1 MRREVKFR
9 GRRINGD
16 EWVYGFPHVI
26 DTVGEGYTGRGI
38 QTQSNNNRPFS
49 YQIDK
54 ETLSEFTGL
63 KDKNGM
69 EIYEGDILAFEE
81 DKFLWL
87 VEYDLCCFV
96 ANGGEFNQK
105 EELIEF
111 YDWKNEKLDIVIV
124 GNIYEHPHLL
134 EVSS

>member
-1 MRREVKFR
+1 MSREVKFR
-9 GRRINGD
+9 AKVLNTNNWIYRQPFHI
-16 EWVYGFPHVI
+16 
-26 DTVGEGYTGRGI
+26 RGTWYMYNQLWDMVPI
-38 QTQSNNNRPFS
+38 EHKTIGQ
-49 YQIDK
+49 
-54 ETLSEFTGL
+54 FTSL
-63 KDKNGM
+63 KDKNGV
-69 EIYEGDILAFEE
+69 EIYEGDILAFED

-111 YDWKNEKLDIVIV
+111 YDWKNETLDIVIV

-134 EVSS
+134 EVAQ